1 MRLEEMIDLNK
12 ILVEVSNRH
21 VHLSKDHL
29 EILFGKHYQL
39 AKKKMLSQPGQFASE
54 ETVTLKYNGYE
65 IKDVRILGPT
75 RQQTQVEISA
85 TDSHY
90 LKINAL
96 CRLSGDIENTPGITI
111 IGPSGRVE
119 LNKGVIIAHRHIHVP
134 YDYAN
139 YFRIKDGQRVS
150 LFIPGKRP
158 VTYHD
163 IITRTGPIEK
173 TALAVHLDSD
183 EGNSVL
189 IKKSSYGKL
198 II

>member
-39 AKKKMLSQPGQFASE
+39 AKKKMLSQPGQYASE
-54 ETVTLKYNGYE
+54 EKVNLKYNGYE
-65 IKDVRILGPT
+65 IKNVRIIGPT

-90 LKINAL
+90 LKINAP
-96 CRLSGDIENTPGITI
+96 CRLSGDINNTPGITI
-111 IGPSGRVE
+111 IGPMGKIE
-119 LNKGVIIAHRHIHVP
+119 LENGVIIAKRHIHIP

-150 LFIPGKRP
+150 LFIPGNRP

-163 IITRTGPIEK
+163 IITRTGPNEK

>member
-90 LKINAL
+90 
-96 CRLSGDIENTPGITI
+96 
-111 IGPSGRVE
+111 
-119 LNKGVIIAHRHIHVP
+119 
-134 YDYAN
+134 
-139 YFRIKDGQRVS
+139 FRINDGQRVS

-189 IKKSSYGKL
+189 
-198 II
+198 